1 MANKF
6 TRPFDVD
13 LKSKYPARQSS
24 RRKRKFTETKTAKL
38 DTYQQILL
46 SDLKEY
52 YNSLDVSAGE
62 LDMDDLIGPDEAKNL
77 AINYRQI
84 ESLGDVRELIGGECF
99 AGQLQWILNQIQKFQ
114 TNQAA
119 FKSFLDSTPVLQK
132 VARSS
137 IHHTSPAHN
146 SQSCPNTVFPL
157 TTLVAT
163 ARPLDRPLTK
173 KMIAA
178 EASKLRKAAKAEAN
192 SFSKRKAEE
201 RKLQIAEIMRTTSS
215 PSSNSSSA

>member
-1 MANKF
+1 
-6 TRPFDVD
+6 
-13 LKSKYPARQSS
+13 LKKYY
-24 RRKRKFTETKTAKL
+24 
-38 DTYQQILL
+38 D
-46 SDLKEY
+46 
-52 YNSLDVSAGE
+52 SLDVSDGE
-62 LDMDDLIGPDEAKNL
+62 LEIENLFGPDEAKNL
-77 AINYRQI
+77 PINYSQI
-84 ESLGDVRELIGGECF
+84 ESLGDVRGLIGGECF
-99 AGQLQWILNQIQKFQ
+99 ADQLQWILNHIQKFQ

-119 FKSFLDSTPVLQK
+119 FKSGLDSTPILQK

-146 SQSCPNTVFPL
+146 FHSCPNTIIPL

-163 ARPLDRPLTK
+163 ARPLDQPPSK

-201 RKLQIAEIMRTTSS
+201 QKLQIAEIMRTSKQ
-215 PSSNSSSA
+215 AHLAV

>member
-1 MANKF
+1 
-6 TRPFDVD
+6 
-13 LKSKYPARQSS
+13 
-24 RRKRKFTETKTAKL
+24 
-38 DTYQQILL
+38 
-46 SDLKEY
+46 LKEY

-62 LDMDDLIGPDEAKNL
+62 LDMDDLFGPDEAKNL
-77 AINYRQI
+77 AINYSQI
-84 ESLGDVRELIGGECF
+84 KSLGDVRELIGGECF
-99 AGQLQWILNQIQKFQ
+99 AGQLRWILNQIQKFQ

-137 IHHTSPAHN
+137 IHHTIPAHN

-157 TTLVAT
+157 TTPVAT
-163 ARPLDRPLTK
+163 ARPLDQPLTK

-201 RKLQIAEIMRTTSS
+201 RKLQIAEIMRTSKQ
-215 PSSNSSSA
+215 AHVAV